1 VRKLTGKENEMP
13 NEVADK
19 VAEAIETNNLHRVL
33 VNVNDLRKARM
44 PGDVRDLKRR
54 IAHLEKLLAE
64 AQGYQARNENALA
77 LAEEEIRRASGLS
90 GLEGIQKLKRIIP
103 KRDKV
108 RDKAG
113 AWKAVAA
120 EAADVLR
127 KYREGLEAAL
137 AGRNVATFAYPTKAQ
152 AAAVAVAKKVSKM
165 IIPGM
170 PWMPHR

>member
-1 VRKLTGKENEMP
+1 MP

-19 VAEAIETNNLHRVL
+19 VTEAIETNNLHRVL

-44 PGDVRDLKRR
+44 PGDVGDLKRR
-54 IAHLEKLLAE
+54 IAALEKLLAE
-64 AQGYQARNENALA
+64 AQGYQKRNENALA

-90 GLEGIQKLKRIIP
+90 GLEGIQKLKRILP
-103 KRDKV
+103 RRDRV

-137 AGRNVATFAYPTKAQ
+137 AGRNVTTFAFPTSAQ
-152 AAAVAVAKKVSKM
+152 AAKVALAAKKPKVKM
-165 IIPGM
+165 PHL
-170 PWMPHR
+170 PFMPHR